1 MQIDIA
7 GLDLK
12 DGEVQLQDAISGM
25 AVAVTRI
32 NANTG
37 RVTFN
42 QPFDVRL
49 TAKLEGGNPRVD
61 ANLTGQALLTLDPR
75 PSAMPRRSWICG
87 STAAAR
93 RRGQSL
99 SMRGNLAFNGQK
111 SALDLSALEVLFQ
124 GEVTDPA
131 ARATNVEASVAV
143 PAVRGSAQSQLQ
155 IEKLAVRAKGGLA
168 DPVCRC

>member
-12 DGEVQLQDAISGM
+12 DGEVQDAISGM

-49 TAKLEGGNPRVD
+49 TAKLEGGNPRW
-61 ANLTGQALLTLDPR
+61 TPT
-75 PSAMPRRSWICG
+75 
-87 STAAAR
+87 
-93 RRGQSL
+93 
-99 SMRGNLAFNGQK
+99 
-111 SALDLSALEVLFQ
+111 
-124 GEVTDPA
+124 
-131 ARATNVEASVAV
+131 
-143 PAVRGSAQSQLQ
+143 
-155 IEKLAVRAKGGLA
+155 
-168 DPVCRC
+168 